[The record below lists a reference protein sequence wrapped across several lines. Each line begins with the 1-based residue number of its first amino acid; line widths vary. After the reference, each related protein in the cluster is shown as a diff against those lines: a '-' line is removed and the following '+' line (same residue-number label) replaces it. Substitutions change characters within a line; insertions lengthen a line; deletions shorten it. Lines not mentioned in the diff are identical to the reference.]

1 MEELKRQLRQ
11 LINKNKPKVSQ
22 GDSRNGYQS
31 LKIEKRNSSFEL
43 PIKEG
48 TIAIS
53 TSRI

>member
-1 MEELKRQLRQ
+1 MEDLKKELRK

-48 TIAIS
+48 TIAVS
-53 TSRI
+53 NSRI